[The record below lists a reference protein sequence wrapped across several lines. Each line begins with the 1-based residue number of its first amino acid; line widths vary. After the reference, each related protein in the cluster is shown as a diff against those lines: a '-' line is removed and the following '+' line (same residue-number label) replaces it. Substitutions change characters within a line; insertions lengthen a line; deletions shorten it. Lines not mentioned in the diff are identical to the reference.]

1 MIRERYPAEYRNIKE
16 SIYPW
21 LRAVTI
27 RYDLRRRGM
36 IKDTIHTREV
46 DTSYMRGVDLL
57 KKRRY
62 AKALYIL
69 SDYHDR
75 NTVVTL
81 LSLGYDAQALELL
94 DHLEQ
99 SAITEYLKAIA
110 CSRLGRKT
118 EGRKHFLR
126 ACTLDEKMQFRANL
140 DPEITELLKE

>member
-1 MIRERYPAEYRNIKE
+1 
-16 SIYPW
+16 
-21 LRAVTI
+21 
-27 RYDLRRRGM
+27 
-36 IKDTIHTREV
+36 
-46 DTSYMRGVDLL
+46 MRGVDLL